1 MRGKSGGNHDDGL
14 QETREA
20 EGGGV
25 RALFS
30 DLVGAVQQQSLQ
42 AGPGGKAWTSPPFAK
57 LFLVLNF
64 VLLNAKLYRKC
75 TKSWDFESEFFFSFS
90 V

>member
-1 MRGKSGGNHDDGL
+1 M
-14 QETREA
+14 
-20 EGGGV
+20 GV

-42 AGPGGKAWTSPPFAK
+42 AGPWGKGWTSPPFAK

-64 VLLNAKLYRKC
+64 VLLNAKLCTKC
-75 TKSWDFESEFFFSFS
+75 TKSWDFESEFFFPLVFEDCFCNLSS
-90 V
+90 LVHGEAKAKC